1 MSTVSRP
8 TPARAREPAETP
20 PAPARGGR
28 RRWFGRLAPI
38 LLAAG
43 AYFAWTSLQP
53 APESAPGAPAT
64 AVRTAVVTAG
74 PLEQVVRVAG
84 VTSSIRFVN
93 ITAPRQRGPDRMAMI
108 LLELAPSGKMV
119 KKGEII
125 ARIDARRL
133 RDHIDDVQAI
143 VVASEADVRKRRAE
157 QKAELATLEQ
167 NVTVAKAT
175 WRKWVAEARA
185 AEIRTMIDQEILNI
199 GVEET
204 RAAYE
209 QLLEDLEIK
218 KQAHRAELR
227 ILELTT
233 ERHKRHRD
241 RHVYDL
247 ERYTVRAPVDGMVV
261 RQQIFRNGEFG
272 LVQNGD
278 RLHPGLIFLKVMDIS
293 AMQIEGK
300 ISQVDSNRIKIGQQ
314 ARIGLDAF
322 PEVRLT
328 GEVYSIGA
336 LAKSSRQSP
345 WVRNVVVRVRIHGS
359 HPKLIPDLSAYAD
372 VVVAREEKATLVPLA
387 AVHQENGRPVAYV
400 KRGDRFEIQP
410 VELGLR
416 NHLYA
421 AVRSGLSEGDVVALE
436 TPRS

>member
-1 MSTVSRP
+1 MSTIPRP
-8 TPARAREPAETP
+8 SPAPVREPGRER
-20 PAPARGGR
+20 PAPARGPGR
-28 RRWFGRLAPI
+28 WWFG
-38 LLAAG
+38 LLAVLVVAGG
-43 AYFAWTSLQP
+43 AYLAWTRLKP
-53 APESAPGAPAT
+53 AAQGPPAAQT
-64 AVRTAVVTAG
+64 AAVRTGVVTVG
-74 PLEQVVRVAG
+74 PLEQVIRIAG
-84 VTSSIRFVN
+84 TTSSIRFVN

-119 KKGEII
+119 KKGEVI
-125 ARIDARRL
+125 ARIDARGL
-133 RDHIDDVQAI
+133 KDHIDDVQAI

-157 QKAELATLEQ
+157 QQAELATLQQ

-175 WRKWVAEARA
+175 WQKWVAEARA
-185 AEIRTMIDQEILNI
+185 AEIRTMIDQEILNL

-209 QLLEDLEIK
+209 QQLKDLELK
-218 KQAHRAELR
+218 KAAYRAEIR

-241 RHVYDL
+241 RHIYDL
-247 ERYTVRAPVDGMVV
+247 QRYTVKAPVDGMVV

-278 RLHPGLIFLKVMDIS
+278 RLHPGLIFLKVMDTS
-293 AMQIEGK
+293 TMQVEGK
-300 ISQVDSNRIKIGQQ
+300 ISQVDSNLIKIGQR

-322 PEVRLT
+322 PDVHLT

-345 WVRNVVVRVRIHGS
+345 WVRTLPVRIRINGS

-372 VVVAREEKATLVPLA
+372 VVIGREENATLVPLA
-387 AVHQENGRPVAYV
+387 AVFQGDGREFVYV
-400 KRGDRFEIQP
+400 KRGERFEKRP
-410 VELGLR
+410 VELGIR

-421 AVRSGLSEGDVVALE
+421 AVRSGLRRGDVVALE
-436 TPRS
+436 RPGS

>member
-1 MSTVSRP
+1 MSTVPRP
-8 TPARAREPAETP
+8 TPAPVREPAEGR
-20 PAPARGGR
+20 PAPR
-28 RRWFGRLAPI
+28 RRRPRWWLG
-38 LLAAG
+38 LLAAAVLAG
-43 AYFAWTSLQP
+43 GLWFAWNRLRP
-53 APESAPGAPAT
+53 AAEAPPAARMA
-64 AVRTAVVTAG
+64 AVRTAPVASG
-74 PLEQVVRVAG
+74 SLEQVVRIAG
-84 VTSSIRFVN
+84 VTSSIKFVN

-119 KKGEII
+119 KKGEVI

-157 QKAELATLEQ
+157 QEAELATLQQ
-167 NVTVAKAT
+167 NVTVAKAN
-175 WRKWVAEARA
+175 WQKWVAEARA

-209 QLLEDLEIK
+209 QLQKDLEFK
-218 KQAHRAELR
+218 KAAHRAEIR

-247 ERYTVRAPVDGMVV
+247 QRYTVRAPVDGMVV

-272 LVQNGD
+272 MVQNGD
-278 RLHPGLIFLKVMDIS
+278 RLHPGLIFLKVMDTS
-293 AMQIEGK
+293 AMQVEGK
-300 ISQVDSNRIKIGQQ
+300 ISQVDSNFIKIGQK

-322 PEVRLT
+322 PGVRLT

-345 WVRNVVVRVRIHGS
+345 WVRTIPVRIRINGS

-372 VVVAREEKATLVPLA
+372 VVIGREENATLVPLA
-387 AVHQENGRPVAYV
+387 AVFEEDGQAFVYV
-400 KRGDRFEIQP
+400 KRGERFEKQP

-421 AVRSGLSEGDVVALE
+421 AVRSGLGEGDVVALE
-436 TPRS
+436 RPRG

>member
-1 MSTVSRP
+1 MSTIPHP
-8 TPARAREPAETP
+8 T
-20 PAPARGGR
+20 PAPAREPGEERPGPGEKR
-28 RRWFGRLAPI
+28 RRWWLWPTVAALLGGGVYLA
-38 LLAAG
+38 
-43 AYFAWTSLQP
+43 WSWLQP
-53 APESAPGAPAT
+53 LGEGPAQPQAAT
-64 AVRTAVVTAG
+64 IRTASVTTG

-84 VTSSIRFVN
+84 TTSSIRFVN

-108 LLELAPSGKMV
+108 LLDLAPSGKMV
-119 KKGEII
+119 KKGEVI

-133 RDHIDDVQAI
+133 RDHIDDVNAI
-143 VVASEADVRKRRAE
+143 VVASEADIRKRRAE
-157 QKAELATLEQ
+157 QEAELASLQQ
-167 NVTVAKAT
+167 NVTVAKAN
-175 WRKWVAEARA
+175 WQKWVTEARA
-185 AEIRTMIDQEILNI
+185 AEIRTFIDQEILNI

-209 QLLEDLEIK
+209 QQLKDLEFK
-218 KQAHRAELR
+218 KAAHRAEIR

-247 ERYTVRAPVDGMVV
+247 QRYTVKAPVDGMVV

-278 RLHPGLIFLKVMDIS
+278 RLHPGLVFLKVMDTS
-293 AMQIEGK
+293 TMQVEGK
-300 ISQVDSNRIKIGQQ
+300 ISQVDSNLVKIGMK

-322 PEVRLT
+322 PEIRLK

-345 WVRNVVVRVRIHGS
+345 WVRTLPVRVRIEGS

-372 VVVAREEKATLVPLA
+372 IIIGREENATLVPLA
-387 AVHQENGRPVAYV
+387 AVFEENGEEFVYV
-400 KRGDRFEIQP
+400 KRGDRFEKQP

-436 TPRS
+436 RPRS